1 MLVTGCEDK
10 RRHKASE
17 QVAFPTVDPSVSK
30 DATPDEA
37 AFAFLDAMRTLQ
49 SIRAVGF
56 GVAGNK
62 EKYDE
67 AMGRIAALIAK
78 DAVHNAV
85 IAEKP
90 AGIPRNIERDAAV
103 RLVVESWVST
113 LAHYLDG
120 VDRASVNVTTLPA
133 KAALAT
139 DAAQNTE
146 EATVRITAEN
156 PRERE
161 WLNRIEALPEIAQ
174 ARTTEGDPLPKDGEA
189 YAALVRAKAIAH
201 DPSFNFPIGA
211 RIAISLIRRP
221 EGWRVTRM
229 TIEGAAWP
237 TRSTQP
243 R

>member
-1 MLVTGCEDK
+1 MLTLVTGCEDK

-17 QVAFPTVDPSVSK
+17 QVAFPAVDPSVPK

-37 AFAFLDAMRTLQ
+37 AFAFLDAVRTLQ

-67 AMGRIAALIAK
+67 AMGRIAALIAQ
-78 DAVHNAV
+78 DAVHNA
-85 IAEKP
+85 ILAERP
-90 AGIPRNIERDAAV
+90 AGIPRDIMRDAAV

-113 LAHYLDG
+113 IAHYLDG

-133 KAALAT
+133 KTGVAGE
-139 DAAQNTE
+139 AAQTTA
-146 EATVRITAEN
+146 EAIVRITAEN

-161 WLNRIEALPEIAQ
+161 WLAIIEALPEIAQ
-174 ARTTEGDPLPKDGEA
+174 ARTTEGDPLPRDGEA
-189 YAALVRAKAIAH
+189 YASMVRAKTIAH
-201 DPSFNFPIGA
+201 DPSFNYPIGA
-211 RIAISLIRRP
+211 RIAINLIHRT

-229 TIEGAAWP
+229 SIEGAAWP
-237 TRSTQP
+237 TAER
-243 R
+243 